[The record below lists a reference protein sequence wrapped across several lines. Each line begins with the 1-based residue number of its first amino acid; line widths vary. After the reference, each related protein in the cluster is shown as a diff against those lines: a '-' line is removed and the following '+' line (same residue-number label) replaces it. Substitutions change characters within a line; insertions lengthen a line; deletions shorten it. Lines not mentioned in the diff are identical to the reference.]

1 MFKMATDPVP
11 NIRFNIAKTIEVI
24 YDKLN
29 NENKEKCREL
39 LEDFEK
45 EDKDFDVV
53 FYSQKALKNIS
64 QF

>member
-1 MFKMATDPVP
+1 MATDPVP

-64 QF
+64 Q